1 MESKVAISGWCID
14 LFDVMSSRK
23 MKHTSHEHLSRFETF
38 LFAYA
43 YFDKIV
49 VSRDYASNEVI
60 RQFDP
65 EGLIF
70 KADMD
75 IEELEYQS
83 MSIDAALLYKNEKH
97 LQKKSADWL
106 IQHINHDMSDKL
118 IKEIMALVNLNSYY
132 ILMLARFKALQVL
145 SLKNKA
151 ICIESMMLS
160 SILTPLIPEIS
171 GLRDFIY
178 QG

>member
-1 MESKVAISGWCID
+1 MESKAAISGWCID
-14 LFDVMSSRK
+14 LFDIMSSRK

-43 YFDKIV
+43 YFDTIV

-60 RQFDP
+60 RQLDP

-75 IEELEYQS
+75 IEERESQS
-83 MSIDAALLYKNEKH
+83 ISIDDALLYKNEKH

-106 IQHINHDMSDKL
+106 IQHINDDMSDEL
-118 IKEIMALVNLNSYY
+118 IKEIMTLVNFDSYY
-132 ILMLARFKALQVL
+132 IWMLARFKALQVL
-145 SLKNKA
+145 SLKIKP
-151 ICIESMMLS
+151 SVLS
-160 SILTPLIPEIS
+160 
-171 GLRDFIY
+171 
-178 QG
+178 Q